1 MQTHAPTTIH
11 PVPTRQPGQ
20 VRRTQVIEA
29 AIRLFASRG
38 FQGTTTKQIAEAA
51 GVNEALIFRYFNTK
65 LELYSAIIDHVSE
78 HLSVERW
85 IAEMTPL
92 AQGRDDAAL
101 FSSLA
106 RKIIENYEGKREVY
120 QLTLYSALDGHELA
134 RMFRERQTAPLE
146 KFLEEYVLERQREG
160 AFGECDA
167 LAMIRGF
174 LCMCKHHAMLKVL
187 FGDEYN
193 GLTDEQAVTNFTH
206 LFLDGARI
214 RKARS

>member
-1 MQTHAPTTIH
+1 MQTQAPTSAP
-11 PVPTRQPGQ
+11 PVPARQPGQ

-29 AIRLFASRG
+29 AIRLFSSRG

-85 IAEMTPL
+85 IAELTPL
-92 AQGRDDAAL
+92 AASRDDFSL

-146 KFLEEYVLERQREG
+146 RFLEEYVLQRQREG
-160 AFGECDA
+160 AFAVCDA
-167 LAMIRGF
+167 LATIRGF
-174 LCMCKHHAMLKVL
+174 LCMCKHQAMLKVL

-214 RKARS
+214 REGRS